1 MHGIRERPEHN
12 GQTGTNPQ
20 GSGMN
25 EVMVPLGGGPPSPA
39 NGEILGA
46 AANKL
51 PFRSGPLGLFPAQHP

>member
-1 MHGIRERPEHN
+1 
-12 GQTGTNPQ
+12 
-20 GSGMN
+20 MN

-51 PFRSGPLGLFPAQHP
+51 PFRSGPLGLFPAQHPYLGLYLHGEESFSHGINSS